1 MSLLFP
7 HHLFLGREKKKR
19 KEKTVSNVSEM
30 TEREVSRKHQERG
43 RGNTQAHRVNV
54 SMAMLWQSQLSKD
67 LSTENLV
74 DKTTASI
81 SGTSFYSAIPMDLY
95 AVAVNN
101 SDITFPKPS
110 KLKLTHREESIRLVL
125 LRIYVVTANVTTL
138 QNYPLWMVALPQPSV
153 IFDSAHE
160 FMVLPKRWIASVIRL
175 PERLNHFSLC
185 KLFFQRSLEH

>member
-1 MSLLFP
+1 MSFLFP
-7 HHLFLGREKKKR
+7 HHLFLGREKKK
-19 KEKTVSNVSEM
+19 KKTVSNVSEM
-30 TEREVSRKHQERG
+30 TLREVSRKHQEQG
-43 RGNTQAHRVNV
+43 RGSTQAHRERVNI

-74 DKTTASI
+74 EKTTVSI

-95 AVAVNN
+95 VVAVNN

-125 LRIYVVTANVTTL
+125 LRIYVVTANVTIL

-153 IFDSAHE
+153 IFDSAHA
-160 FMVLPKRWIASVIRL
+160 FTVLPKRWMASAIRF

-185 KLFFQRSLEH
+185 KLFFQRRLEH